1 MATEVNKILL
11 ELEVDAKGV
20 VKNLDQVQSKLK
32 GVGVSAENVGK
43 QFSNFSKGAKQGA
56 DSAGIAGAAAAELG
70 RTISDL
76 PFGIN
81 AVTNNISQLGS
92 MFSLL
97 VVRTGSVREAMKS
110 LLAVFKGPAGALI
123 IFQIAVAAVELFSQ
137 AQRKAKKDVDETTKT
152 IDLQS
157 ESIERL
163 VAAFD
168 IDELIK
174 KMGLLQGEDG
184 LGGAFT
190 SAEANLDK
198 LIKFLRSKS
207 PEFKEAYDALTP
219 AQQEDLDL
227 VQRLIKDYNGI
238 LDIRQKIKT
247 VQDEMNDS
255 ELTASEIATKRAQVV
270 ELEMALFE
278 RLEQFKPVPREN
290 LDVFDEIIGLSDS
303 TIERLVGVDEA
314 ITDPITGWVNFRK
327 LLLEQEI
334 DDEMDAMY
342 RLQEIA
348 DMRRLDKALESDD
361 DIAFYELKLE
371 QLTAFLQNEFLVRQL
386 SYEEYERL
394 KLQERQL
401 DEAVT
406 NAKIQNAF
414 AEINARQQI
423 INATSDS
430 LGSLS
435 SLFGEATAASKGFA
449 LAQIAFDVATGY
461 TQGLAIAQQTAK
473 AAGPGAAFAFPIFY
487 AQQIAAVL
495 AAAGKAKDILSK
507 TKGAGGSVD
516 TSAGGARGSGTPQ
529 LPSFNV
535 IGATGQNQLASAI
548 AGTQQ
553 EPVKAYVVAGE
564 VTTAQSLERNIV
576 TEASI

>member
-11 ELEVDAKGV
+11 ELEFDSKGV
-20 VKNLDQVQSKLK
+20 VKNLDQIQAKLK
-32 GVGVSAENVGK
+32 GLGVDIGKTGK
-43 QFSNFSKGAKQGA
+43 QFSDFSKGAKQGA

-227 VQRLIKDYNGI
+227 VQRLIKDYRGI

-327 LLLEQEI
+327 LLLEQQI

-342 RLQEIA
+342 RLQDIA
-348 DMRRLDKALESDD
+348 DMRELDKALEAEG
-361 DIAFYELKLE
+361 DIAFYELKLQ
-371 QLTAFLQNEFLVRQL
+371 QLRDFLDNEFLVREL

-394 KLQERQL
+394 KVQEKQL

-495 AAAGKAKDILSK
+495 AAAGKAKDVLSK
-507 TKGAGGSVD
+507 TEGGAGNVP
-516 TSAGGARGSGTPQ
+516 TAGGGVPGAPQ
-529 LPSFNV
+529 IPSFNV
-535 IGATGQNQLASAI
+535 VGAAGQNQLAAAI

-553 EPVKAYVVAGE
+553 QPVKAYVVSSD
-564 VTTAQSLERNIV
+564 VTTAQQLDRSIIQS
-576 TEASI
+576 ASI

>member
-11 ELEVDAKGV
+11 ELEFDAKGV
-20 VKNLDQVQSKLK
+20 VTNLDQIQSKLK
-32 GVGVSAENVGK
+32 GLGVDIGKTGK
-43 QFSNFSKGAKQGA
+43 QFQGFSKGAKQGA

-110 LLAVFKGPAGALI
+110 LINVFKGPAGALI
-123 IFQIAVAAVELFSQ
+123 IFQIAVAALELFSQ
-137 AQRKAKKDVDETTKT
+137 AQRKAKKDIDETTKT

-157 ESIERL
+157 ESIEKL

-184 LGGAFT
+184 LGGAFGE
-190 SAEANLDK
+190 AEANLDS

-219 AQQEDLDL
+219 AQKEDLSL
-227 VQRLIKDYNGI
+227 VKRLINDYRGI
-238 LDIRQKIKT
+238 LDIRQKIKD
-247 VQDEMNDS
+247 VQESMND
-255 ELTASEIATKRAQVV
+255 EDLTAAEISQKRSQIVN
-270 ELEMALFE
+270 LEMALFK
-278 RLEQFKPVPREN
+278 RLEDFKPVPREN

-303 TIERLVGVDEA
+303 AIERLVSLDEA
-314 ITDPITGWVNFRK
+314 ITDPITGYINFRK

-334 DDEMDAMY
+334 DDEIDAMY
-342 RLQEIA
+342 RLQDIA
-348 DMRRLDKALESDD
+348 EMKKLDKALESED

-371 QLTAFLQNEFLVRQL
+371 QLRSFLDNEFLLREL

-394 KLQERQL
+394 KMQEKQL

-406 NAKIQNAF
+406 QAKIQNAF
-414 AEINARQQI
+414 AEINARQAI
-423 INATSDS
+423 IDATSDS
-430 LGSLS
+430 LGSLAGI
-435 SLFGEATAASKGFA
+435 FGEATAASKGFA

-473 AAGPGAAFAFPIFY
+473 GTGPLAAFAFPIFY
-487 AQQIAAVL
+487 ASQVAAVL
-495 AAAGKAKDILSK
+495 AAVGKAKDVLSQSK
-507 TKGAGGSVD
+507 AGG
-516 TSAGGARGSGTPQ
+516 GGVVNATPPQVSFGEAPQFSTVGASG
-529 LPSFNV
+529 
-535 IGATGQNQLASAI
+535 INQLAQTI
-548 AGTQQ
+548 QGQQ
-553 EPVKAYVVAGE
+553 QQPVKAYVVSGD
-564 VTTAQSLERNIV
+564 VTTAQSLDRNII
-576 TEASI
+576 TEAGI